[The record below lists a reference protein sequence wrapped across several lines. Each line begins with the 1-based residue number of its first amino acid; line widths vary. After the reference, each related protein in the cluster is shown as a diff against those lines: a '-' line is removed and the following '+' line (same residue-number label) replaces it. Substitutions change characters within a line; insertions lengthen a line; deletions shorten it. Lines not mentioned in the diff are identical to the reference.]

1 MWYLQISLNSA
12 TRLDDG
18 GNAFFAVMKYDASIQ
33 IKQRQTDIN
42 HLVFIQLILITYVS
56 PFFFR
61 PFTWITTTMTT
72 INKNHQNTLQF
83 FQPIS
88 YTLTSP
94 EKINNLPMNE
104 GSTA

>member
-42 HLVFIQLILITYVS
+42 HLVFIQSILITYVS
-56 PFFFR
+56 PFFFLL
-61 PFTWITTTMTT
+61 FT
-72 INKNHQNTLQF
+72 
-83 FQPIS
+83 
-88 YTLTSP
+88 
-94 EKINNLPMNE
+94 
-104 GSTA
+104 